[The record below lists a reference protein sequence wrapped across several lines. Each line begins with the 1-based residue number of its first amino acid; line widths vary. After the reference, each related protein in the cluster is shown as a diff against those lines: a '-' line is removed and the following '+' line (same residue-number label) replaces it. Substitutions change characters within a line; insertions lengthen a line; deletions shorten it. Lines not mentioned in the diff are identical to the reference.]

1 MTKEEAIK
9 WFEVSIETYKRIIT
23 KRPNLKNSDLGAELE
38 ASEFALK
45 ALKQYE
51 VTE

>member
-23 KRPNLKNSDLGAELE
+23 ERPQFEK
-38 ASEFALK
+38 F
-45 ALKQYE
+45 
-51 VTE
+51 